1 MADSVGEKL
10 ETILVVDDSPAVLG
24 LVVAILKA
32 ANFNVLQAD
41 SGPQAVELAK
51 NHAGKIDLLL
61 SDVQMPRMNGP
72 ELGIAL
78 KESRPDLRIM
88 LMSSMVNGSLLVLNY
103 GWAFIEKPFVKAK
116 LLNMVNRV
124 LHSPNKSQGSSRYDT
139 REDSENP
146 D

>member
-1 MADSVGEKL
+1 
-10 ETILVVDDSPAVLG
+10 
-24 LVVAILKA
+24 
-32 ANFNVLQAD
+32 
-41 SGPQAVELAK
+41 
-51 NHAGKIDLLL
+51 
-61 SDVQMPRMNGP
+61 
-72 ELGIAL
+72 
-78 KESRPDLRIM
+78 
-88 LMSSMVNGSLLVLNY
+88 VLNY